1 LRLHIL
7 HRTSYRYPRPAALGP
22 HQVRLRPTTHARA
35 RIESYGL
42 RISGE
47 PDVHWLQDPY
57 GNHVAHVSFKEGQR
71 QDALELRVELAVDIR
86 PVNPFDF
93 YLDDRCK
100 AWPFTY
106 PEELQRDL
114 SPFLASAE
122 DAERAGP
129 RLLRFLEGLPAERLS
144 IDEVVDLNVRV
155 NRALRYITRDEPGIW
170 SPEETLA
177 QGRGSCRDSAV
188 LLIAA
193 LRARG
198 FAARFASG
206 YLVQLTDEGM
216 IPDEPKGVGRDV
228 VDLHAWAEVFL
239 PGAGWVGLDATSGLL
254 CGEGHIPLAC
264 TARPALANPVEG
276 TSDLAAAEVTFEMKV
291 ARLGHE
297 TRTTA
302 PFTDETWSALLDAG
316 DRADA
321 LVKAQ
326 GLRLTLGGEPTF
338 TSRDHA
344 LAPEWNGDALG
355 GTKWSQGLRLAEEL
369 RDRLCPGAAMLIR
382 QGKHYPGESLPRW
395 AIELVGRRDGRALW
409 RPAVAAPAN
418 AAAPAKAAAPPGL
431 AEARR
436 LAEDV
441 QSRLG
446 LSGGLLTAYED
457 PWPALKVEAALP
469 VDRDA
474 REARAPAP
482 EDLDDPEAR
491 RRLARTLGRGLATA
505 AGYVLPLGRE
515 GGRWRTDPWTFRRER
530 LYLFPGDSPLGL
542 RLPLGSIAGK
552 AVEPTPE
559 EPKFP
564 GPADP
569 RAPEAPD
576 EAKAAAAKA
585 ATALRT
591 ALCVEAREG
600 ALRVFLPPLA
610 AADDFVALVTL
621 VDEARL
627 ALGLPVE
634 LEGYPPPSGEALLR
648 FAVTPDPGVLEV
660 NLPPTEGTRTHAA
673 LLGEVFD
680 AALRAGLTAEKYLHD
695 GRMSGSGG
703 GNHLTL
709 GGPTPPESPFLQR
722 PDLLASLIT
731 FLQHHPSMSYLFTGL
746 FIGPTSQAPRPD
758 EARHDALYELE
769 IALSRAFDRSA
780 PVAPW
785 LGDML
790 FRHLLVDVAGNTHR
804 AELCIDK
811 LYDWRTP
818 SGRQGLVELR
828 AFEMPPHPRMVSA
841 QMTLVRALV
850 AAFAAEPYQA
860 PLIRWGTDLQ
870 DRFLLPTWLWRDFE
884 DVLGYLA
891 AHGLSLPAEAYRAF
905 LELRCPVV
913 GRAELGGVLVEVRNA
928 LEPWPVLGEE
938 ATGAGTSRYVDSSV
952 ERIEVRAEGL
962 VEGRHQLLVNGYTL
976 PLRSTGRRAEFV
988 GGVRFRAWAP
998 AHSLHAHLGIH
1009 HPVRLD
1015 VVDGWAR
1022 RSVGACAYHVWHP
1035 EGTAFLQPPLT
1046 RFEAAAR
1053 RAKRFTMGA
1062 PAAWPVVPLAAP
1074 PHPDM
1079 PYTLDLRRFP
1089 GDRPPPAPTEEEA

>member
-1 LRLHIL
+1 
-7 HRTSYRYPRPAALGP
+7 
-22 HQVRLRPTTHARA
+22 VRLRPTTHARA

-42 RISGE
+42 RISGD

-71 QDALELRVELAVDIR
+71 QETLELRVELAVDIR

-93 YLDDRCK
+93 YLDDRCQR
-100 AWPFTY
+100 WPFSY

-114 SPFLASAE
+114 SPFVASAGE
-122 DAERAGP
+122 ADLAGP
-129 RLLRFLEGLPAERLS
+129 RLRRFLEDLPAARLTL
-144 IDEVVDLNVRV
+144 DEVVDLNVRV

-170 SPEETLA
+170 TPEETLA
-177 QGRGSCRDSAV
+177 NGRGSCRDSAV

-216 IPDEPKGVGRDV
+216 IPNEPKGVGRDV

-264 TARPALANPVEG
+264 TAQPALATPVEG
-276 TSDLAAAEVTFEMKV
+276 TSDTAAVGVDFEVKV

-302 PFTDETWSALLDAG
+302 PFTDETWAALLDAG

-321 LVKAQ
+321 VLAAQ

-344 LAPEWNGDALG
+344 LAPEWNGEALG

-369 RDRLCPGAAMLIR
+369 RQRVCPGAALLLR

-395 AIELVGRRDGRALW
+395 AIELVGRRDGAPLW
-409 RPAVAAPAN
+409 REGP
-418 AAAPAKAAAPPGL
+418 AAPAKPP
-431 AEARR
+431 AVADARR
-436 LAEDV
+436 LAEDLAR
-441 QSRLG
+441 RLG
-446 LSGGLLTAYED
+446 VASGLLTAYED

-474 REARAPAP
+474 RAPA
-482 EDLDDPEAR
+482 EGELDDAEAR

-505 AGYVLPLGRE
+505 AGFVLPLGRE
-515 GGRWRTDPWTFRRER
+515 DGRWRTDRWTFRRER
-530 LYLFPGDSPLGL
+530 LYLAPGDSPLGL
-542 RLPLGSIAGK
+542 RLPLSSIAGK
-552 AVEPTPE
+552 PVEVKPQ
-559 EPKFP
+559 EPRFP

-569 RAPEAPD
+569 RAEKPPTAE
-576 EAKAAAAKA
+576 EAAAAA
-585 ATALRT
+585 ALPAPAALRT

-610 AADDFVALVTL
+610 TPEDFVALLAV
-621 VDEARL
+621 VDEARF

-634 LEGYPPPSGEALLR
+634 LEGYPPPSGELLLR
-648 FAVTPDPGVLEV
+648 LSVTPDPGVLEV
-660 NLPPTEGTRTHAA
+660 NLPPTEGTRAHAG

-709 GGPTPPESPFLQR
+709 GGPTPPLSPFLQR
-722 PDLLASLIT
+722 PDLLASLVT

-769 IALSRAFDRSA
+769 IALARAFDRSA

-785 LGDML
+785 LGDLL

-818 SGRQGLVELR
+818 TGRQGLVELR

-850 AAFAAEPYQA
+850 AAFAAEPYQG
-860 PLIRWGTDLQ
+860 PLVRWGTDLQ

-884 DVLGYLA
+884 DVLGFLA
-891 AHGLSLPAEAYRAF
+891 ARGLPLPAEAYRAF

-913 GRAELGGVLVEVRNA
+913 GRAELGGVVVEVRNA

-938 ATGAGTSRYVDSSV
+938 PTGAGTSRYVDSSV

-976 PLRSTGRRAEFV
+976 PLRSTGSRAEFV

-1015 VVDGWAR
+1015 VVDTWAR

-1053 RAKRFTMGA
+1053 RAKRFTLGA
-1062 PAAWPVVPLAAP
+1062 PAAWPVTPVPAT

-1089 GDRPPPAPTEEEA
+1089 GDRPPPAPEEEP